1 VSDAR
6 TKQAEPPRSRALPPL
21 LSGGKLEGLPII
33 LVFCALIG
41 VFIAFAPR
49 VFLRWP
55 IYDSFLVTIPPL
67 LILSLGLTLV
77 IAAGEIDLSFP
88 AVIQFSGFLFAFC
101 SLRIGA
107 PWVGLLAALAGGSL
121 VGLVNGILVAM
132 VGVPSIII
140 TIGTS
145 FFWSGV
151 ATVLC
156 GGLSYALS
164 DLENTPINNIFA
176 GTLLFV
182 PAEAWWALGIAV
194 LAWFVLNRHRFGE
207 HLLFI
212 GDSQTVAAVL
222 GINVT
227 RERIKLFTLMGAMA
241 GFASFL
247 LTIQNLNYFATQG
260 QGMLLSA
267 LAGVFIGG
275 SSVFGGSATI
285 VGTVFGALIIG
296 MLDAGIVAT
305 GVAGFWVEVIV
316 GLVFIVAVVLHIG
329 IENRVRLKQLL
340 QRFVARE

>member
-6 TKQAEPPRSRALPPL
+6 AKQAGPPSSRALPPL
-21 LSGGKLEGLPII
+21 LTGGKLEGLPII
-33 LVFCALIG
+33 LVFFALIG
-41 VFIAFAPR
+41 LFIAFAPR

-107 PWVGLLAALAGGSL
+107 PWLGLLAALAGGAL
-121 VGLVNGILVAM
+121 VGLVNGVLVAM

-156 GGLSYALS
+156 GGLSYALT
-164 DLENTPINNIFA
+164 DLENTPIANIFA
-176 GTLLFV
+176 GTFLFV

-194 LAWFVLNRHRFGE
+194 LAWFILNRHRFGE

-212 GDSQTVAAVL
+212 GDSQTVASVL
-222 GINVT
+222 GINVV

-247 LTIQNLNYFATQG
+247 LTIQNFNYFATQG

-285 VGTVFGALIIG
+285 VGTVFGTLIIG

-329 IENRVRLKQLL
+329 IENPARLKQLR

>member
-1 VSDAR
+1 MTEVRA
-6 TKQAEPPRSRALPPL
+6 KQARPL
-21 LSGGKLEGLPII
+21 STRLFLLIPAGGKLEGLPII
-33 LVFCALIG
+33 LVFLALIG
-41 VFIAFAPR
+41 IFIAFAPQ

-101 SLRIGA
+101 SLHFGG
-107 PWVGLLAALAGGSL
+107 PWLGLVAALVGGAL
-121 VGLVNGILVAM
+121 VGLVNGILVAV

-164 DLENTPINNIFA
+164 ELENTPIANIFA
-176 GTLLFV
+176 GTLLGI
-182 PAEAWWALGIAV
+182 PTEAFWALGV
-194 LAWFVLNRHRFGE
+194 VVVGWFILNRHRFGE
-207 HLLFI
+207 HLLFV
-212 GDSQTVAAVL
+212 GDSQTVATVL
-222 GINVT
+222 GINVV
-227 RERIKLFTLMGAMA
+227 RERIKLFTLMGVIA

-275 SSVFGGSATI
+275 TSVFGGSATM
-285 VGTVFGALIIG
+285 VGSVFGALIIG

-329 IENRVRLKQLL
+329 IEKPARLKHLR
-340 QRFVARE
+340 QRLAFRV